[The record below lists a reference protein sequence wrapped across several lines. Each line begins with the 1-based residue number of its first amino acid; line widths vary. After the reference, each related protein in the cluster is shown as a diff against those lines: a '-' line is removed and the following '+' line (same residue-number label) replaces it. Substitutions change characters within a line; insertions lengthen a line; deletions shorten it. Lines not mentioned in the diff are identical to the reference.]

1 MDLMSSLR
9 YAGGAA
15 LTGGAASAANVL
27 FGVTVIGL
35 LVFQVGRS
43 TCPASSSF
51 SSSWKIF
58 LIDLRW
64 FSYYPKPPPE
74 LVPSPLL
81 CTDEDEEADGPK
93 APLSTCGRAGM

>member
-43 TCPASSSF
+43 TRPAAER
-51 SSSWKIF
+51 IF
-58 LIDLRW
+58 VIH
-64 FSYYPKPPPE
+64 SE
-74 LVPSPLL
+74 VVQLL
-81 CTDEDEEADGPK
+81 PK
-93 APLSTCGRAGM
+93 ATPRAGSITIAVHRRG